1 MNEAAAKRAYS
12 RFGFTYTAMYWV
24 YIAFIA
30 LFLIIRNIVIS
41 DGSMSDQVHLLI
53 YFGIRFVIIYPL
65 MYFLIRKLPK
75 FEIKKSKLGVGGFIA
90 CLFITY
96 FLMIVANIV
105 GMILN
110 SLIGNATGNGAVNPL
125 MDVVDGMSPIVMIVI
140 VAVLAPIW
148 EELLFRKFL
157 IDRVVN
163 YGEVTAMLMSGV
175 MFGLYHGNLAQCTYA
190 FAIGCFLAFIYIR
203 TGKIGYT
210 IAIHMFVNGF
220 STYLTKFMLSG
231 VNIAEMQGYLLNG
244 DTESYTK
251 FVQENMTALAGV
263 AMVGMF
269 VIVAV
274 FVGFILAIVLR
285 KKFVFEHHEEEI
297 EKGKRFKTAVLN
309 PGMILYMIYW
319 IATVILTQF
328 NISVIE
334 TFLEQLGG

>member
-1 MNEAAAKRAYS
+1 MNEVAAKKAYS

-24 YIAFIA
+24 YVAVIA

-41 DGSMSDQVHLLI
+41 DGSMSDQIQMLI

-65 MYFLIRKLPK
+65 MYFFIRKLPK
-75 FEIKKSKLGVGGFIA
+75 FEIKKNKLGIGGFIA

-96 FLMIVANIV
+96 FLMIAANIV
-105 GMILN
+105 GMVLN

-140 VAVLAPIW
+140 VAVLAPVW

-175 MFGLYHGNLAQCTYA
+175 MFGLYHGNLAQCAYA

-210 IAIHMFVNGF
+210 IAIHMFINGF

-251 FVQENMTALAGV
+251 FVQENMVALAGV
-263 AMVGMF
+263 AMVGLF

>member
-1 MNEAAAKRAYS
+1 MNEVAAKKAYS

-24 YIAFIA
+24 YVAVIA

-41 DGSMSDQVHLLI
+41 DGSMSDQIQMLI

-65 MYFLIRKLPK
+65 MYFFIRKLPK
-75 FEIKKSKLGVGGFIA
+75 FEIKKNKLGIGEFIA

-105 GMILN
+105 GMVLN

-140 VAVLAPIW
+140 VAVLAPVW

-175 MFGLYHGNLAQCTYA
+175 MFGLYHGNLAQCAYA

-210 IAIHMFVNGF
+210 IAIHMFINGF

-251 FVQENMTALAGV
+251 FVQENMVALAGV
-263 AMVGMF
+263 AMVGLF

>member
-1 MNEAAAKRAYS
+1 MNEVAKKAYS

-24 YIAFIA
+24 YVAVIAI
-30 LFLIIRNIVIS
+30 FLIIRNIVIS
-41 DGSMSDQVHLLI
+41 DGSMSDQIQMLI

-65 MYFLIRKLPK
+65 MYFFIRKLPK
-75 FEIKKSKLGVGGFIA
+75 FEIKKNKLGIGGFIA

-96 FLMIVANIV
+96 FLMIAANIV
-105 GMILN
+105 GMVLN

-140 VAVLAPIW
+140 VAVLAPVW

-210 IAIHMFVNGF
+210 IAIHMFINGF

-244 DTESYTK
+244 DIESYTK
-251 FVQENMTALAGV
+251 FVQENMTALAGL
-263 AMVGMF
+263 AMVGLF

>member
-1 MNEAAAKRAYS
+1 
-12 RFGFTYTAMYWV
+12 
-24 YIAFIA
+24 
-30 LFLIIRNIVIS
+30 
-41 DGSMSDQVHLLI
+41 
-53 YFGIRFVIIYPL
+53 
-65 MYFLIRKLPK
+65 
-75 FEIKKSKLGVGGFIA
+75 
-90 CLFITY
+90 
-96 FLMIVANIV
+96 
-105 GMILN
+105 
-110 SLIGNATGNGAVNPL
+110 

-140 VAVLAPIW
+140 VAVLAPVW

-175 MFGLYHGNLAQCTYA
+175 MFGLYHGNLAQCAYA

-210 IAIHMFVNGF
+210 IAIHMFINGF

-251 FVQENMTALAGV
+251 FVQENMVALAGV
-263 AMVGMF
+263 AMVGLF

>member
-1 MNEAAAKRAYS
+1 MNEVAAKKAYS

-24 YIAFIA
+24 YVAVIA

-41 DGSMSDQVHLLI
+41 DGSMSDQIQMLI

-65 MYFLIRKLPK
+65 MYFFIRKLPK
-75 FEIKKSKLGVGGFIA
+75 FEIKKNKLGIGGFIA

-105 GMILN
+105 GMVLN

-140 VAVLAPIW
+140 VAVLAPVW

-175 MFGLYHGNLAQCTYA
+175 MFGLYHGNLAQCAYA

-210 IAIHMFVNGF
+210 IAIHMFINGF

-251 FVQENMTALAGV
+251 FVQENMVALAGV
-263 AMVGMF
+263 AMVGLF

>member
-1 MNEAAAKRAYS
+1 MNEVAAKKAYS

-24 YIAFIA
+24 YVACIA
-30 LFLIIRNIVIS
+30 LFLLFRNVALS
-41 DGSMSDQVHLLI
+41 EGTLGDQAQMLI

-65 MYFLIRKLPK
+65 MYFFIRKLPT
-75 FEIKKSKLGVGGFIA
+75 FEIKKNKLGVGGFIA

-96 FLMIVANIV
+96 FLMVAANVV

-125 MDVVDGMSPIVMIVI
+125 MDVVDGMSPVLMVLF
-140 VAVLAPIW
+140 VAILAPIW

-157 IDRVVN
+157 IDRVAN

-203 TGKIGYT
+203 TGRIGYT
-210 IAIHMFVNGF
+210 IAIHMFINGF
-220 STYLTKFMLSG
+220 STYLTKFMLKG
-231 VNIAEMQGYLLNG
+231 INISEMQGYLLNG
-244 DTESYTK
+244 DTEGYMN
-251 FVQENMTALAGV
+251 FVQEHLAAFAGLV
-263 AMVGMF
+263 MIGMF
-269 VIVAV
+269 IIVAV
-274 FVGFILAIVLR
+274 FVGLILTIVLR
-285 KKFVFEHHEEEI
+285 KKFVFEQHEEEI

-309 PGMILYMIYW
+309 PGMILFFIYW

-328 NISVIE
+328 NLSVVE
-334 TFLEQLGG
+334 TFINQLGG